1 MEVNVKKFLLS
12 ILSIFFCLGTLTG
25 GALLLSGCNSSSYS
39 ENNPTEENPGILDDE
54 NGEIEIT
61 PPSEDGIIDDDDE
74 VSAMAHSFQ
83 VIAQFRRSSTSMV
96 TASTSLSS
104 SYPQEAFSVT
114 WTDGSN
120 TVDWGNAP
128 TVNSGGSTTTGAAS
142 VNASY
147 FSYSYDGGWFTPNR
161 TARIQA
167 SAGGGYIPMGM
178 STSSS
183 FTTSSYTSPNYQTY
197 YFGNS
202 GTLSTSNVT
211 ATQNVTGTVYV
222 KFRRTYTIT
231 YYYWFDSSRPGT
243 YGDSNSAHTATI
255 YAGVSSSMWTPPTF
269 TGYVFEG
276 WSTTRNGT
284 SVINSITAANANSNR
299 TYYAV
304 YARSFVTMP
313 YYTTNF
319 SSISVGSNESG
330 TYGGSITSTYYTAD
344 GRKTTTLDIG
354 AFVLFD
360 TNITVTA
367 NARSGYV
374 FYGWYSETPTRSN
387 YESARIS
394 DELSM
399 TFSTSSGTLDRYALF
414 VRSYTLTINYYSRSA
429 STSTNLSIS
438 AEDGRLSASTVS
450 LGNSVTF
457 QSYGTSLTFPITI
470 ETTASINY
478 YLGTSSSATSE
489 SMLTYNYYANASR
502 TINIYVVQRYSVTF
516 DGNGF
521 TGFTGGEMMLPTY
534 KRHGESVNL
543 NANTFIRTG
552 YDFAGWATS
561 PTGGVVYEDEDLY
574 TANANEV
581 LYAVWELATYQ
592 ITYNSNYPSGTDE
605 TYVQTKTHG
614 TNVSILSLSS
624 CGFSTPT
631 GYTFEGWATS
641 ASSTRVKYS
650 AGATYSTNAD
660 EDLYA
665 VWERITY
672 TIRFYPNYPTST
684 SAGTAVR
691 RTKTYGVSFTINS
704 ASSYGF
710 SCTGYTFSRW
720 TTGESGTGTS
730 YYTGSSYTANAS
742 LTLYAQWTRATYT
755 NYYRYRTT
763 SGSGTTYT
771 TQTRTYGSS
780 FNALTTSSVSEYV
793 SNGWTLAGWATAS
806 DTTSNLYDPG
816 ESISAYSTNT
826 STVTFYA
833 VSERTVS
840 ITYNANN
847 GSFSTTPTTTGT
859 QLWNQYGNV
868 YSNPSLTVTST
879 TPTRGGYTF
888 LGWSTNQDATSATYL
903 GGARYTFSRAYNL
916 SASVTFYAVWRENN
930 PAYYDDAGDYWYVE
944 LGAMPQSRV
953 EDSEIID
960 GINASST
967 VGSTYFIADMALT
980 ATVYDNE
987 EYCEYNGNWYRVE
1000 PIRWRLDYSTS
1011 QTVGFGTTTD
1021 TLAIMDTIVFVS
1033 QFSETELNVGDGY
1046 SDTAVTGLLESF
1058 AETAYF
1064 VTETKSMPTF
1074 GSTTINGTAESVTSN
1089 IFVAS
1094 REEITEV
1101 AGNGKIQFSDLVKD
1115 YLISIGQLPLYYTR
1129 DLGKNYNN
1137 IFCMNGNGESV
1148 QYKPQN
1154 YFGVQ
1159 FSVLITEYACV

>member
-1 MEVNVKKFLLS
+1 MKKFLLS

-25 GALLLSGCNSSSYS
+25 GALLLSGCDSSSYS
-39 ENNPTEENPGILDDE
+39 ENNPTEENPGEGIFDDE
-54 NGEIEIT
+54 NGDVDIT

-255 YAGVSSSMWTPPTF
+255 YAGVSSSMWTPPIF

-304 YARSFVTMP
+304 YAKSFVTMP

-344 GRKTTTLDIG
+344 GRQTTTLDIG
-354 AFVLFD
+354 TFVLFN

-387 YESARIS
+387 YETARIS

-470 ETTASINY
+470 EPTASINY

-502 TINIYVVQRYSVTF
+502 KINIYVVQRYSVTF

-521 TGFTGGEMMLPTY
+521 TGFTGSEMMLPTY

-561 PTGGVVYEDEDLY
+561 PTGGVVYKDEDLY

-624 CGFSTPT
+624 CGFSKPT

-641 ASSTRVKYS
+641 ASSSTVRYS

-763 SGSGTTYT
+763 SGSDTTYT

-806 DTTSNLYDPG
+806 NTTSNLYDPG
-816 ESISAYSTNT
+816 ESISAYTTNT

-840 ITYNANN
+840 ITYDANN

-888 LGWSTNQDATSATYL
+888 LGWSTNQDATSATYA
-903 GGARYTFSRAYNL
+903 GGARYTFSRGYNL

-953 EDSEIID
+953 EDSEVID

-967 VGSTYFIADMALT
+967 VGATYFIADMALT
-980 ATVYDNE
+980 ATIYNGE

-1058 AETAYF
+1058 ADLAYF

-1074 GSTTINGTAESVTSN
+1074 GTTSLNGTTESVTSN

-1101 AGNGKIQFSDLVKD
+1101 AGGGKIQFSDLVKD
-1115 YLISIGQLPLYYTR
+1115 YLIENGQLPLYYTR

>member
-1 MEVNVKKFLLS
+1 MKKFLLS

-25 GALLLSGCNSSSYS
+25 GALLLSGCDSSSYS
-39 ENNPTEENPGILDDE
+39 ENNPSDENPGILDDE

-128 TVNSGGSTTTGAAS
+128 TVNSGGSTTTGTAS

-161 TARIQA
+161 TARIKA
-167 SAGGGYIPMGM
+167 NSGGGYIPMGM

-183 FTTSSYTSPNYQTY
+183 FTTSSYTSPDYQTY

-231 YYYWFDSSRPGT
+231 YFYWTDVSRPGT
-243 YGDSNSAHTATI
+243 YGDTNSAHTAII

-269 TGYVFEG
+269 TGYAFVG
-276 WSTTRNGT
+276 WSTTRNGS
-284 SVINSITAANANSNR
+284 SVINTITAANANSNR

-344 GRKTTTLDIG
+344 GRQTTTLDIG
-354 AFVLFD
+354 TFVLFN

-387 YESARIS
+387 YETARIS

-414 VRSYTLTINYYSRSA
+414 VRSYTLTIRYYSRSA

-489 SMLTYNYYANASR
+489 SMLTYNYYASASR

-521 TGFTGGEMMLPTY
+521 TGFTGSEMMLPTY

-561 PTGGVVYEDEDLY
+561 STGDVVYEDEDLY

-624 CGFSTPT
+624 CGFSKPT

-641 ASSTRVKYS
+641 ASSSTVRYSAGSTYSTNADEDLYAVWERITYTIRFYPNYPTSTSVGTAVTRTKTYGENFTINSASSYGFSCTGYTFEGWATSASSTTVKYS

-672 TIRFYPNYPTST
+672 TIRFYPNYPTTT
-684 SAGTAVR
+684 SAGTAVT
-691 RTKTYGVSFTINS
+691 RTKTYGENFTINS

-710 SCTGYTFSRW
+710 SCTGYTFSYW

-763 SGSGTTYT
+763 SGSDTTYT

-780 FNALTTSSVSEYV
+780 FTALTTSSVSEYV

-816 ESISAYSTNT
+816 ESISAYTTNT

-840 ITYNANN
+840 ITYDANN

-1058 AETAYF
+1058 ADLAYF

-1074 GSTTINGTAESVTSN
+1074 GSSTINGT
-1089 IFVAS
+1089 
-1094 REEITEV
+1094 
-1101 AGNGKIQFSDLVKD
+1101 
-1115 YLISIGQLPLYYTR
+1115 
-1129 DLGKNYNN
+1129 
-1137 IFCMNGNGESV
+1137 
-1148 QYKPQN
+1148 
-1154 YFGVQ
+1154 
-1159 FSVLITEYACV
+1159 